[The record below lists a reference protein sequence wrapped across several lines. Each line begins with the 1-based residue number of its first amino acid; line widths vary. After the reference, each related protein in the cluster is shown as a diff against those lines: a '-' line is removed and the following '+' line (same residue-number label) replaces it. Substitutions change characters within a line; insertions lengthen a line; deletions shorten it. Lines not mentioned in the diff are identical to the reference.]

1 MRASYPPLRIGQ
13 GHFGFGFSAHEKESL
28 FEAPTNPIQGPAS
41 WSSAP
46 GLVSMSLIKEISMHT
61 IALYFALRRAHPYW
75 TPSFCWRSAVRY
87 PDLAARFAC

>member
-46 GLVSMSLIKEISMHT
+46 GLVSMSLIKEISMHHT
-61 IALYFALRRAHPYW
+61 VALYFGLRKLYPHLTPARCWCLALHQ
-75 TPSFCWRSAVRY
+75 
-87 PDLAARFAC
+87 